1 VREHYILCIHVKFH
15 ALCLQHS
22 FAFINKTYVGAA
34 SAMTPLR
41 EGASNGTSRQLF
53 STSTGQH
60 VNMFSGTNRY
70 SAEEV
75 EQGINEEHSTDLSG
89 PQRDNEEDEGEEF
102 YTFHEQ
108 ESEAAIS
115 VDPYHDEEEPDVDM
129 SGIDP
134 PIRHHF
140 DIMAENSLYR
150 KVDK

>member
-1 VREHYILCIHVKFH
+1 
-15 ALCLQHS
+15 
-22 FAFINKTYVGAA
+22 
-34 SAMTPLR
+34 MTPLR

-53 STSTGQH
+53 STSTGH
-60 VNMFSGTNRY
+60 NVNMFSGTNHY

-75 EQGINEEHSTDLSG
+75 EQKIHEEHSTDLSG
-89 PQRDNEEDEGEEF
+89 PQRDNEEDEEEEF

-108 ESEAAIS
+108 ESETIS
-115 VDPYHDEEEPDVDM
+115 VDPHNHDEEEHNVDM